1 MTDLTKRLRRN
12 GEIAGNAGRACNLY
26 FEAADEIDRLTADLT
41 AERAH
46 ADMLAQALAAIDTK
60 GELDAEIAQLESVRA
75 KKEEAGE

>member
-1 MTDLTKRLRRN
+1 MTDLSDRLRRN

-46 ADMLAQALAAIDTK
+46 ACEPVPGRGQPDNQWS
-60 GELDAEIAQLESVRA
+60 E
-75 KKEEAGE
+75 